1 MFIDD
6 IVKDLVT
13 GNCDPVRVVDLSV
26 NCLLYADDIVLLSES
41 KSGLQS
47 SLNILGTYCSNGKL
61 QVNVEKSKVL
71 IFNSKGKTHVNEFSY
86 NNNIIQAVSK
96 YCYLGV
102 MLKFLK
108 DFWPC

>member
-1 MFIDD
+1 MYANTTTRIKFSNGLSVAPDLLQNVESNKGMLLAPLFKNCIDD

-13 GNCDPVRVVDLSV
+13 GNCDPVRVGDLSG

-61 QVNVEKSKVL
+61 QVNVEKS
-71 IFNSKGKTHVNEFSY
+71 SE
-86 NNNIIQAVSK
+86 
-96 YCYLGV
+96 
-102 MLKFLK
+102 
-108 DFWPC
+108 